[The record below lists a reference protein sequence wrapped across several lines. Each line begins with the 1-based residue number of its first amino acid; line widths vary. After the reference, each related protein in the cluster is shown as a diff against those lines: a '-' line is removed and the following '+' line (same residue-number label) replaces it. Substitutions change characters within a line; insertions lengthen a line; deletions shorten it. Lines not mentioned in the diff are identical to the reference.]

1 MQHGM
6 VLYINPRTVCVMC
19 TILLLVIN
27 FIDDEDDYDDE
38 GCISVNTGGSDG
50 SDDTS
55 DEEDGEDDNSR
66 DYDSLPF
73 DTSSQTE
80 TEEEPLIE
88 EDDSSSELEP
98 EDENIT
104 YGKRYVKFV
113 M

>member
-1 MQHGM
+1 
-6 VLYINPRTVCVMC
+6 
-19 TILLLVIN
+19 LVIN

-38 GCISVNTGGSDG
+38 GCISVNTSGSDG

-55 DEEDGEDDNSR
+55 DEEDGEDDNDNSR